1 MIRRRALAAT
11 ILSTGFRSSIASP
24 SPSTQIAR
32 ASADRAPDSLTQNKS
47 KPRKKTLFDFFRG
60 QQYCPNGQLYQRC
73 LVGHRGSPVAADR
86 DLRIGSQDSLSHER
100 IQIVSDESAD
110 EK

>member
-11 ILSTGFRSSIASP
+11 ILSTGFWSSIVHPPNQS
-24 SPSTQIAR
+24 QISR

-47 KPRKKTLFDFFRG
+47 KPRKKTLFDFFGG
-60 QQYCPNGQLYQRC
+60 QHDCPNGQLCQRC
-73 LVGHRGSPVAADR
+73 LVGPCGCLIAADR
-86 DLRIGSQDSLSHER
+86 NLRIGSQDFLSHER
-100 IQIVSDESAD
+100 IQIVSDESAH